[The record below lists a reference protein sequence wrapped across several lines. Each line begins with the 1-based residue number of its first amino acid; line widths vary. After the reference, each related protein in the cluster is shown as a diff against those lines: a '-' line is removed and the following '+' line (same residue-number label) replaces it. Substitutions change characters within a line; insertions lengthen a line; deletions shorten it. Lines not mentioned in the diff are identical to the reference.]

1 MSALKVIAIVL
12 LSLFLALSLTV
23 FSWLFSIK
31 MTALNANYVTSQ
43 LDDLPVTALV
53 EEAEF
58 DEVIEEYP
66 ELGDL
71 IKSSIIEN
79 EAELK
84 ERTGEIINTV
94 YDYLKGRNPNLD
106 LAATLSDTVLDPDF
120 SISIVEKADLT
131 PLIKEL
137 LNDMMSEVE
146 LPYGLSIEPYL
157 DDIALELEPWVK
169 QQAAIAIPPIY
180 DYILGQSQ
188 NTNLIISLAPATENL
203 KNALRQDF
211 LESVP
216 PEFAGLSTAEL
227 EQEFD
232 EIFDDFAD
240 DIRPNIDIDLEL
252 MGSDIPSDVS
262 GSLADVEEAFEESRR
277 YIGYF
282 NTVYGLLIGFI
293 LLLIVGIA
301 LVYRQVKGS
310 TRTLGSIFLSY
321 GAINLI
327 AVFIARGIAGS
338 QITQLDDV
346 PLSIRTWLTQF
357 ITSSL
362 TPLLVLSIVL
372 LVIGAALLTVSFIY
386 QRRQTPTATET
397 PL

>member
-23 FSWLFSIK
+23 FSWLFSLK

-43 LDDLPVTALV
+43 IDDLPITAIV

-58 DEVIEEYP
+58 DEVIEENP
-66 ELGDL
+66 EMVDL

-84 ERTGEIINTV
+84 ERIGEIINTV
-94 YDYLKGRNPNLD
+94 YDYLKGRSQELD

-120 SISIVEKADLT
+120 SISIVEKANLT

-137 LNDMMSEVE
+137 LNEMMSDIE
-146 LPYGLSIEPYL
+146 LPYELSIEPHL
-157 DDIALELEPWVK
+157 DDIAQELEPWVK

-188 NTNLIISLAPATENL
+188 NTNLIISLAPATESL
-203 KNALRQDF
+203 KNALKQDF

-240 DIRPNIDIDLEL
+240 DIRQNIDIDLEL
-252 MGSDIPSDVS
+252 MGSNMASDVA
-262 GSLADVEEAFEESRR
+262 GSLADAEEAFGESRR
-277 YIGYF
+277 YVGYL

-293 LLLIVGIA
+293 VLLIAGIV

-310 TRTLGSIFLSY
+310 TRTLGAIFLSY

-327 AVFIARGIAGS
+327 AVFIARGIASS
-338 QITQLDDV
+338 QMTQLDDV

-357 ITSSL
+357 TTSSL

-386 QRRQTPTATET
+386 QRRQTPAVKET

>member
-188 NTNLIISLAPATENL
+188 NTNLIISLASATESL
-203 KNALRQDF
+203 KNALKQDF

-293 LLLIVGIA
+293 LLLIVGIV
-301 LVYRQVKGS
+301 LVYRQVKGPTS
-310 TRTLGSIFLSY
+310 TLGSIFLSY